1 MPVIGTYNMSFASD
15 KGLTD
20 KWPSE
25 AKFLEDNCTGRSCWE
40 NALNNLKDFIK
51 EKKPLA
57 VGLQEMNLV
66 KPDDGKVLKDEDGF
80 WKKDAVSGGGFMG
93 DSMSKLIN
101 AVRGNN
107 KESGPVS
114 KYTIYKYT
122 VRDEVQK
129 GEHTGTAAID
139 NILRGLE
146 MENDEKSNDLDYN
159 AIHGEVVV
167 NEKQKPAVTIIYKAE
182 LGELVAC
189 KIMDNSNQNGRPILF
204 ALIENDKESTLLIS
218 MHGAQ
223 DAKLIP
229 DGGFTRETLK
239 KFDAYMTTNNKEFL
253 QGEIEKFLTDAGK
266 GEMKLN
272 NLYIMGDFN
281 DRFGAIQTIELKQKR
296 ITAKYRGTAPKSCC
310 YNYDSMGKSSDDK
323 KNTRA
328 SHNPNKAF
336 YQGIKSEKEK
346 AEVLN
351 QPNKSATNDKTGETT
366 KVTIEGT
373 VGFEQLKN
381 TGNVEN
387 YFNEGDKIFAYP
399 KAGDLYIYKYDDIKD
414 KPSDRSDH
422 ELVFMDTESGGVL
435 ANFGFGGAKKK
446 TKKKRRKG
454 GMSCGT
460 KHKKKSKKT
469 KRKGG
474 SNCSKKNN

>member
-1 MPVIGTYNMSFASD
+1 
-15 KGLTD
+15 
-20 KWPSE
+20 
-25 AKFLEDNCTGRSCWE
+25 
-40 NALNNLKDFIK
+40 
-51 EKKPLA
+51 
-57 VGLQEMNLV
+57 MNLI
-66 KPDDGKVLKDEDGF
+66 KPDDEKVLKDEDGF
-80 WKKDAVSGGGFMG
+80 YKNQDTGVSGGDMFDGLLTG
-93 DSMSKLIN
+93 IVWKK
-101 AVRGNN
+101 

-122 VRDEVQK
+122 PGDEV
-129 GEHTGTAAID
+129 GTENTGTNAID
-139 NILRGLE
+139 KMLKDLE
-146 MENDEKSNDLDYN
+146 LEEEGYN

-189 KIMDNSNQNGRPILF
+189 KIMDNSNQDGRPILF
-204 ALIENDKESTLLIS
+204 ALIHNKEKNESTLLIS

-223 DAKLIP
+223 DPSIIP

-239 KFDAYMTTNNKEFL
+239 NFDHYMTTNNKEFL

-266 GEMKLN
+266 GEMNLN

-281 DRFGAIQTIELKQKR
+281 DRFGAIQTIELKQKS

-310 YNYDSMGKSSDDK
+310 YNYDSMGKSSDEK
-323 KNTRA
+323 KNTRV
-328 SHNPNKAF
+328 SHNLNKAF
-336 YQGIKSEKEK
+336 YQGIKSAKENTVTNEKT
-346 AEVLN
+346 AE
-351 QPNKSATNDKTGETT
+351 
-366 KVTIEGT
+366 
-373 VGFEQLKN
+373 FEELKN

-399 KAGDLYIYKYDDIKD
+399 KAGDLYIYKYDEIKYN
-414 KPSDRSDH
+414 PSNRSDH
-422 ELVFMDTESGGVL
+422 ELVFMDTESGGIL